1 MIRPAVIAVSAAGC
15 GLAALAY
22 GGLIERNAFTLRRFD
37 VPVLAPG
44 SPPLT
49 VLHVSDLHITANQ
62 SRKQRWISAL
72 ADLEPDLVVN
82 TGDTISDP
90 GAIPAILR
98 ALEPLARFPAMF
110 VPGNNDYYGPRPST
124 PARYFTPNRT
134 RQFGPPM
141 PWPELAAAMVAQGWT
156 DLTHRR
162 ATVSDA
168 RSDTAP
174 GAATDTGSTA
184 GAGARAGSGSGAAFE
199 IALAGTDDPHL
210 GRADYDLIAGPADP
224 FATVR
229 IGVTHSPEPALL
241 NRFADDGYDLVLAG
255 HTHGGQVRVPFG
267 PAIVTN
273 CGIDVHRARWLHR
286 WDERMWFHVC
296 AGLGTNPFMPVRFAC
311 RPEAS
316 LLTLVARAG

>member
-1 MIRPAVIAVSAAGC
+1 MNRLAISAVSIAGS

-22 GGLIERNAFTLRRFD
+22 AGLIERNAFTLRRFD
-37 VPVLAPG
+37 VPVLPPG
-44 SPPLT
+44 SKPLR
-49 VLHVSDLHITANQ
+49 VLHVSDLHITAGQ

-90 GAIPAILR
+90 AAIPEILR
-98 ALEPLARFPAMF
+98 ALEPLAAFPAVF
-110 VPGNNDYYGPRPST
+110 VPGNNDYYAPTRGT
-124 PARYFTPNRT
+124 PVRYFTRDTVEP
-134 RQFGPPM
+134 FGPSM
-141 PWPELAAAMVAQGWT
+141 PWPELAAAMSDQGWT

-162 ATVSDA
+162 VTV
-168 RSDTAP
+168 
-174 GAATDTGSTA
+174 TGD
-184 GAGARAGSGSGAAFE
+184 GFE
-199 IALAGTDDPHL
+199 AALAGTDDPHL

-241 NRFADDGYDLVLAG
+241 NRFAADGYDLVLAG
-255 HTHGGQVRVPFG
+255 HTHGGQVRIPFG

-296 AGLGTNPFMPVRFAC
+296 AGLGTNPFMPIRFAC